1 MSGLN
6 AHGFSRAAPCRNLRL
21 ARQIRL
27 VLPAHKDRKQTNRA
41 ILSIYYFDNE
51 QLERAWFF
59 GQGTLASQ
67 LATLGGQ
74 AELIS
79 DDDYMGSTVVTC

>member
-67 LATLGGQ
+67 LATRL
-74 AELIS
+74 ATRRSSL
-79 DDDYMGSTVVTC
+79 VTMTIWDRL